1 MQQKIQEIASRIRE
15 LRELSGISVEHMA
28 EVLHLP
34 VLTYQRLENGSE
46 DIPVG
51 LLFQIAAELK
61 VDLALLLTG
70 EKPRLQIFT
79 VTRQGKGISVERRK
93 QYTYQSLAANF
104 MNKKIEPFLVTVEPN
119 PGTGKPQK
127 NRHPGQEFN
136 YVLEGRLRIFIHDHD
151 IVLEPGD
158 SIFFDSDSEHAM
170 EALDGRSARFL
181 AIIF

>member
-15 LRELSGISVEHMA
+15 LRELSGVSVEHMA
-28 EVLHLP
+28 EMLHLP
-34 VLTYQRLENGSE
+34 ILTYQRLENGSD

-51 LLFQIAAELK
+51 LLFQIAAALK

-93 QYTYQSLAANF
+93 QYAYQSLAANF
-104 MNKKIEPFLVTVEPN
+104 MNKKIEPFLVTVEPI
-119 PGTGKPQK
+119 PLDAQPQK

-136 YVLEGRLRIFIHDHD
+136 YVLEGRLRILIHDHD
-151 IVLEPGD
+151 IVLEAGD
-158 SIFFDSDSEHAM
+158 SIFFDSGSEHAM
-170 EALDGRSARFL
+170 EALDGRTARFL